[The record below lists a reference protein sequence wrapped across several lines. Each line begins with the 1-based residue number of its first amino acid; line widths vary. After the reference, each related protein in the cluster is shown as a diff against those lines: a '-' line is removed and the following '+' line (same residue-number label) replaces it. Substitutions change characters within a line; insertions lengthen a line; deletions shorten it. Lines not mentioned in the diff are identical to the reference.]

1 MRVKREARIYER
13 KLPSGNITFRVDM
26 GKVNG
31 KRVTKDFRHE
41 NQALKLKAKWD
52 AEIEKK
58 NLGALQDL
66 AAMQKRE
73 VMLAIERLNQFGATV
88 LQAADFY
95 IKYAVIPKGAIS
107 IEDAVKLFLA
117 AKRRANRRERYVKAL
132 EVNYL
137 KPLQKAFPARV
148 VSEITPEE
156 MRGFIYARE
165 RAPKT
170 VMNYLKSLDVF
181 FHFLIREGYCS
192 LNPLA
197 RIEKPMLGEGKA
209 AFLSVENVTAMLQFA
224 LDQDRKAECASMAL
238 VLFCGVRVEEVER
251 LTWADVRLDSRRVVL
266 EAAVAKKRKR
276 RVNEIS
282 ENAYEWLT
290 RCHSTAAIAPR
301 NYDNRLRSIRQ
312 QAGVTYG
319 QNSMRHS
326 FASYHVALHE
336 NAAKTA
342 FMLGHPDA
350 NLLYSTYRDL
360 VSKEDAAKYWE
371 IVPAEVAKR
380 RSEERAKREA
390 AMEAKK
396 QGIKQRMKQG
406 ERLALN

>member
-1 MRVKREARIYER
+1 MQVKREARIYKR

-31 KRVTKDFRHE
+31 KRVTKDFPHE

-52 AEIEKK
+52 AEIQTK

-73 VMLAIERLNQFGATV
+73 VMLAIERLNPFGATV

-95 IKYAVIPKGAIS
+95 LKYAIIPKGPIS
-107 IEDAVKLFLA
+107 IEDAVTLFLA

-137 KPLQKAFPARV
+137 KPLQKAFPTRV
-148 VSEITPEE
+148 ISEISSDE
-156 MRGFIYARE
+156 MHGFIYARE

-181 FHFLIREGYCS
+181 FHYLIREGYCT
-192 LNPLA
+192 LNPLK

-209 AFLSVENVTAMLQFA
+209 AFLTVENVTAMLQFA
-224 LDQDRKAECASMAL
+224 LDHDRAAECASMVL
-238 VLFCGVRVEEVER
+238 VFFCGVRVEEVEK

-266 EAAVAKKRKR
+266 EAAVAKKRRR
-276 RVNEIS
+276 RVNGIS
-282 ENAYEWLT
+282 DNAYEWLV
-290 RCHSTAAIAPR
+290 RCHSTGPVASK
-301 NYDNRLRSIRQ
+301 NYDNRLRFIRQ
-312 QAGVTYG
+312 QAGVKYS
-319 QNSMRHS
+319 QNAMRHS
-326 FASYHVALHE
+326 FASYHVAFHE
-336 NAAKTA
+336 DAALTA
-342 FMLGHPDA
+342 FMLGHPDS

-360 VSKEDAAKYWE
+360 VPKEDAAKYWE

-380 RSEERAKREA
+380 REEERAKQEA
-390 AMEAKK
+390 ALVAKK
-396 QGIKQRMKQG
+396 QGIKQRMKRG
-406 ERLALN
+406 EKLALH